1 MPDNEL
7 EQVYTQEETAP
18 AEEVRAEGV
27 NCGELSAG
35 EVQTVQPPKK
45 GKYGWIGYVLLLA
58 VIALGIYLMFHVVYD
73 MGEDVKSFDEVITA
87 SDWRFALIT
96 LAVILAVF
104 MCLWFEYAV
113 VMKTTTGKFRLI
125 TSLKVA
131 FLGKFYDNITPF
143 ATGGQPMQIY
153 YLNKKGLNGGV
164 SSAVVL
170 IRYFAWMFS
179 WIILDIVF
187 MSAFTGVLEGQPSR
201 LLLLIA
207 GWIGLGI
214 NAMLP
219 LLLILFVVMPKFSRA
234 LTGGV
239 IKLAHKIRLVK
250 DKDKMMKRVD
260 KMVDDFRL
268 SFAIMSKSPLKFI
281 TLILLCLIEIFLFY
295 AFPYFV
301 MKMFAGLSESD
312 GISVMVTVM
321 ALNVYATLSASV
333 VPTPGNSGAIEGLVT
348 AAFSVIAGNV
358 LLWTVFFWRFGI
370 YYIYIIIG
378 ILITI
383 FEFIRKLVQT
393 RKRRNE

>member
-7 EQVYTQEETAP
+7 EQVNTQEKTAP
-18 AEEVRAEGV
+18 DEEVQAEGV
-27 NCGELSAG
+27 DCAELPD
-35 EVQTVQPPKK
+35 EEMQTVQPPKK
-45 GKYGWIGYVLLLA
+45 GKYGWVGYVLLLV

-73 MGEDVKSFDEVITA
+73 MGEDVKSFDEVIMA

-96 LAVILAVF
+96 LAVILAIF

-113 VMKTTTGKFRLI
+113 VMKTTTGKFRLV

-153 YLNKKGLNGGV
+153 YLNKKGLGGGV

-179 WIILDIVF
+179 WIILDFIF
-187 MSAFTGVLEGQPSR
+187 MAAFTNVLDGQPSR

-214 NAMLP
+214 NVMLP

-234 LTGGV
+234 ITGGV
-239 IKLAHKIRLVK
+239 ITLGHKIRIVK
-250 DKDKMMKRVD
+250 DKDKMMERVD
-260 KMVDDFRL
+260 KMVEDFRS

-301 MKMFAGLSESD
+301 MKMFSGLSEND
-312 GISVMVTVM
+312 GISVMLTVM

-378 ILITI
+378 IFITI
-383 FEFIRKLVQT
+383 FEFIRKLVRT
-393 RKRRNE
+393 RKKKNE